1 MRSVTDAEGRL
12 WDVTVGR
19 ESWGALVLLFSLR
32 EGREFRTAPLAAET
46 TAEAEREMAELSPE
60 ALRERLAASRPWE
73 G

>member
-1 MRSVTDAEGRL
+1 MRSLTDAEGRS

-32 EGREFRTAPLAAET
+32 EAREIRTAPLAAET
-46 TAEAEREMAELSPE
+46 TAEAERALAEWAPE
-60 ALRERLAASRPWE
+60 ELRERLGTSVPWE